1 MARWILLSL
10 SLGLYAQT
18 SWAFVQPIWSQT
30 PGTLCTEDDP
40 NFDKLDY
47 AEQIARCKRNVSA
60 DKKAKIAQIYGGIPR
75 DTWQNY
81 EFDHLIPL
89 CAGGSDEI
97 TNVWPQ
103 PLIEARNKD
112 RVENMVCRQMRAG
125 TMTQAEAIQKIH
137 DWYNE
142 TLRAK
147 VIAEMDAKN
156 ISADDDDD
164 DDDIVVDSGDS
175 AAVPDSNHCPFME
188 MKGHYEVTDITCT
201 TGGRAEARD
210 VGFVPASY
218 DVIVDSSAQG
228 TLRLH
233 YDSGASVDLVF
244 PMVPSM
250 NDFLNKSMQCE
261 SEAQLLMSQRCL
273 QGTKCAYQIFK
284 NGSDF
289 GARSWIARAGG
300 IYKCEAKLVRVDG
313 SLKTNGKRLG
323 I

>member
-10 SLGLYAQT
+10 GLGLFTQT
-18 SWAFVQPIWSQT
+18 SWAFVQPIWDQT
-30 PGTLCTEDDP
+30 PGTLCSESDP
-40 NFDKLDY
+40 NFDKFDY

-103 PLIEARNKD
+103 PLVEARSKD

-125 TMTQAEAIQKIH
+125 TMTQAQAIQKIH

-142 TLRAK
+142 SLRDK
-147 VIAEMDAKN
+147 IIAEMDAKN

-164 DDDIVVDSGDS
+164 DDDDVIVNSGDS
-175 AAVPDSNHCPFME
+175 AEVPDSNHCPFME
-188 MKGHYEVTDITCT
+188 MKGHYEVAEITCMT
-201 TGGRAEARD
+201 AGRPASRD

-218 DVIVDSSAQG
+218 DVIVDSNSQG

-233 YDSGASVDLVF
+233 YDSGASVDLAF

-273 QGTKCAYQIFK
+273 QGTKCAYQIYK
-284 NGSDF
+284 KGSDY
-289 GARSWIARAGG
+289 GARSWTARPDG
-300 IYKCEAKLVRVDG
+300 IYKCEAKLVRTG
-313 SLKTNGKRLG
+313 GGLSR
-323 I
+323 